1 MPDTDGVATADVLD
15 RYDAVIALDYRFPAA
30 CFHGLQRLAVIAR
43 WGAGYD
49 SVDIP
54 ASTDAGVL
62 VAITPDS
69 VSRPVAEG
77 ILAMILSLA
86 KNLPTLDRNCRAGR
100 WWQDPPRNINVG
112 GRVLGSIGTGNIATE
127 MFRMAKALGFG
138 RLLAYSRRKNMPD
151 VQSLGVQL
159 TDLETVLRESDFV
172 TLNCPLTEQTRGM
185 IGARELS
192 LMQPTAYL
200 INTARGPVVDEAALL
215 DVLRQRKIAGAG

>member
-1 MPDTDGVATADVLD
+1 MSEGQLFRVGLTADFGMRGKGLLDAALAAVLQPVPEVQCELMPDTDGVATADVLD

-77 ILAMILSLA
+77 ILAMILS
-86 KNLPTLDRNCRAGR
+86 AGNYS
-100 WWQDPPRNINVG
+100 DMVFG
-112 GRVLGSIGTGNIATE
+112 GEDYAPAE
-127 MFRMAKALGFG
+127 P
-138 RLLAYSRRKNMPD
+138 Y
-151 VQSLGVQL
+151 
-159 TDLETVLRESDFV
+159 
-172 TLNCPLTEQTRGM
+172 
-185 IGARELS
+185 
-192 LMQPTAYL
+192 
-200 INTARGPVVDEAALL
+200 
-215 DVLRQRKIAGAG
+215 